1 MTVKE
6 RLIATGYSFE
16 PQTGCWVNV
25 NESKGLLCWVNE
37 DSKGFL
43 HSYLQDPECVGD
55 DDIWNFEKVDQDG
68 DLVDKHIFTEYSFM
82 NY

>member
-6 RLIATGYSFE
+6 RLIASGYTFQPE
-16 PQTGCWVNV
+16 CGCWVNV
-25 NESKGLLCWVNE
+25 NESKGLLY
-37 DSKGFL
+37 
-43 HSYLQDPECVGD
+43 SYLQDPESVGD

-68 DLVDKHIFTEYSFM
+68 DLVEQHLFTEYSFM

>member
-25 NESKGLLCWVNE
+25 NEEKGLLY
-37 DSKGFL
+37 
-43 HSYLQDPECVGD
+43 SYLQDPESVGD
-55 DDIWNFEKVDQDG
+55 TDIWSYEEVNDNG
-68 DLVDKHIFTEYSFM
+68 DLVDKHIFTEYWFM

>member
-6 RLIATGYSFE
+6 RLIASGYAFE
-16 PQTGCWVNV
+16 PQTGCWVD
-25 NESKGLLCWVNE
+25 E

-43 HSYLQDPECVGD
+43 HSYLQDPESVGD
-55 DDIWNFEKVDQDG
+55 TNTWCYEEVDQDG
-68 DLVDKHIFTEYSFM
+68 DLVYKHIFTEYSFI

>member
-6 RLIATGYSFE
+6 RLIAEGYSFE
-16 PQTGCWVNV
+16 PQTG
-25 NESKGLLCWVNE
+25 CWVNE

-43 HSYLQDPECVGD
+43 HSYLQDPESVGD
-55 DDIWNFEKVDQDG
+55 DDIWNFEKVNQDG
-68 DLVDKHIFTEYSFM
+68 DLVEQHLFTEYSFM

>member
-6 RLIATGYSFE
+6 RLIASGYAFE
-16 PQTGCWVNV
+16 PQTGCWVD
-25 NESKGLLCWVNE
+25 E

-43 HSYLQDPECVGD
+43 HSYLQDPESVGD
-55 DDIWNFEKVDQDG
+55 TNTWCYEEVDQDG
-68 DLVDKHIFTEYSFM
+68 DLVDKHIFTEYSFI

>member
-6 RLIATGYSFE
+6 RLIKEGYTFQPE
-16 PQTGCWVNV
+16 CGCWVNDD
-25 NESKGLLCWVNE
+25 E
-37 DSKGFL
+37 KGFL
-43 HSYLQDPECVGD
+43 HSYLQDPESVGD

-68 DLVDKHIFTEYSFM
+68 NLVEQHLFTEYSFI

>member
-6 RLIATGYSFE
+6 RLIASGYTFQPE
-16 PQTGCWVNV
+16 CGCWITD
-25 NESKGLLCWVNE
+25 

-43 HSYLQDPECVGD
+43 YSYLQDPESVGD
-55 DDIWNFEKVDQDG
+55 DHIWCYEEVNQDG
-68 DLVDKHIFTEYSFM
+68 DLVDKHIFTEYSFI

>member
-6 RLIATGYSFE
+6 RLIASGYVFE

-25 NESKGLLCWVNE
+25 NESKGLLY
-37 DSKGFL
+37 
-43 HSYLQDPECVGD
+43 SYLQDPESVGD
-55 DDIWNFEKVDQDG
+55 DDIWSYEEVNQDG
-68 DLVDKHIFTEYSFM
+68 DLVDKHLFTEYSFM

>member
-6 RLIATGYSFE
+6 RLIASGYTFQPE
-16 PQTGCWVNV
+16 CG
-25 NESKGLLCWVNE
+25 CWVNE

-43 HSYLQDPECVGD
+43 HSYLQDPESVGD

>member
-6 RLIATGYSFE
+6 RLIASGYVFE
-16 PQTGCWVNV
+16 PQTGCWVNADDK
-25 NESKGLLCWVNE
+25 KGLLY
-37 DSKGFL
+37 
-43 HSYLQDPECVGD
+43 SYLQDPESVGD

-68 DLVDKHIFTEYSFM
+68 NLVEQHIFTEYSFI

>member
-6 RLIATGYSFE
+6 RLIASGYVFE
-16 PQTGCWVNV
+16 PQTGCWVNADDK
-25 NESKGLLCWVNE
+25 KGLLY
-37 DSKGFL
+37 
-43 HSYLQDPECVGD
+43 SYLQDPESVGD

-68 DLVDKHIFTEYSFM
+68 NLVEQHLFTEYSFI